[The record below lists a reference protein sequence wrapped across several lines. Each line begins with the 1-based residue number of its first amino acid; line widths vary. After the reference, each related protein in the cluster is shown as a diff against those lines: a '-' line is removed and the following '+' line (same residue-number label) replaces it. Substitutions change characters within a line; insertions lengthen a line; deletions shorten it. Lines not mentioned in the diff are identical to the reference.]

1 MTSPAPTTIT
11 AGTDREN
18 LILNTMLATITT
30 APTDWLV
37 ISKAVGEQ
45 VKIRSNGWMAVRNLL
60 QWLMDSGYVA
70 PGPFDDETGD
80 GGDTYVLLLR

>member
-1 MTSPAPTTIT
+1 MTNPAPTTIT

-30 APTDWLV
+30 APTDWLD

-70 PGPFDDETGD
+70 RGPFNDETGE
-80 GGDTYVLLLR
+80 GADTYVLSPR